1 MKRILAIFF
10 ILLSSGAYWSTYSNA
25 EPTIEMGIAPTFY
38 FYNTETNIN
47 NFATLKMGF
56 DIYFVNH
63 GGYYLQ
69 PFDIRENF
77 EKAIQDKKGDIYLL
91 SSWHLKELQLKK
103 VPLEIALVATS
114 KGKIMQKKVLSVSN
128 DITNVA
134 MLKDT
139 VVAAAGSEEYV
150 HSILKQILGKK
161 QEALLK
167 DIKILIVPKDL
178 DALLAVGFGM
188 ASAAISAE
196 NGLDKLA
203 MMIPGHF
210 RRLHTLGFSEEDY
223 ILIAAT
229 LKKPDQEETQ
239 LLKVLREMSDTEA
252 GKENLKLLGIDGRST
267 LK

>member
-1 MKRILAIFF
+1 MKRILPIFF
-10 ILLSSGAYWSTYSNA
+10 IFFVFITGGYWSAYSNV
-25 EPTIEMGIAPTFY
+25 ELTEEVRPTFY

-56 DIYFVNH
+56 DIYLENH

-69 PFDIRENF
+69 PFDLRENF
-77 EKAIQDKKGDIYLL
+77 EKIIQKKGNIYLL
-91 SSWHLKELQLKK
+91 SSWHLKELQQKK

-114 KGKIMQKKVLSVSN
+114 KGNTMQRKVLSVKK
-128 DITNVA
+128 DINNVA
-134 MLKDT
+134 MLKNT
-139 VVAAAGSEEYV
+139 VIAAAGSEEYV
-150 HSILKQILGKK
+150 HSILKQILGKE

-203 MMIPGHF
+203 MMNPGHF
-210 RRLHTLGFSEEDY
+210 RELHSLGFSEKDY

-229 LKKPDQEETQ
+229 LKKPDQQETQ
-239 LLKVLREMSDTEA
+239 LLEVLREMSEADA
-252 GKENLKLLGIDGRST
+252 GKANLKLLGIDGWST